1 MFGYFWEVSLIGG
14 PGDGCDDIAV
24 NFDEKPP
31 KLIRKLIDGNSI
43 HRETLSEKII
53 DYFACDIDI
62 NQNMAIYILRDF
74 SDNKC
79 SYEYLET
86 IKMKEFKIKYKDYQ

>member
-1 MFGYFWEVSLIGG
+1 MLGYFWEVLLTGG
-14 PGDGCDDIAV
+14 PGDGCNDIAV

-31 KLIRKLIDGNSI
+31 KLIRKLIDGEPI
-43 HRETLSEKII
+43 YRESLSEKII
-53 DYFACDIDI
+53 DYFANDIDI
-62 NQNMAIYILRDF
+62 NQKMAIYILRDF
-74 SDNKC
+74 SGKKC